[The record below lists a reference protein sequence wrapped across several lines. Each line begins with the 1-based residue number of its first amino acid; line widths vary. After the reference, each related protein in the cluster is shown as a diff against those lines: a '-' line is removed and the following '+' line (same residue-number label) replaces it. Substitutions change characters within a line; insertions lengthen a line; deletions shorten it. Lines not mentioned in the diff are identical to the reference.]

1 MTMRL
6 SFIPRRGSGHLGLF
20 VLMTLFAP
28 LPCLAQTSLTLSSN
42 GFRDGDSLVITL
54 VRVGSA
60 GTIGRNV
67 VWDFSDKGIGR
78 AHVLLYT

>member
-6 SFIPRRGSGHLGLF
+6 SFIPRRAGWHLSLF
-20 VLMTLFAP
+20 VLVSVLLH